1 MAEATLH
8 THMHSA
14 TMSEKSVMKLVPQGW
29 KPENL
34 IHLLL
39 QELPSS
45 ASLQTLQHPLFTE
58 FNIEPAGKTEMWFRV
73 PHIRAS
79 LVAQMVKNLPAMQ
92 KTQVQSLGQKIS
104 WKREWQPTSVFL
116 PREFHGQRSLA
127 GYSPWGHKESYMADW
142 LTHTHKA
149 EHRRVGPEHWEL
161 VPKSLLSTQLLWLF
175 YIYLNLV
182 SI

>member
-1 MAEATLH
+1 
-8 THMHSA
+8 MHSA

-29 KPENL
+29 KLENL

-58 FNIEPAGKTEMWFRV
+58 FNIEPPGKTEMWFRV

-79 LVAQMVKNLPAMQ
+79 LVAQMVKNLPAVQ

-127 GYSPWGHKESYMADW
+127 GCSPWGH
-142 LTHTHKA
+142 
-149 EHRRVGPEHWEL
+149 RVIHGWGTNTYTQSRVQKGRTGAL
-161 VPKSLLSTQLLWLF
+161 RISSSISFWLLSYFDSST
-175 YIYLNLV
+175 YIW
-182 SI
+182 I